1 MYCRATPAFTSGFL
15 GLRTTTAGRGAA
27 LARTAALAPPRT
39 CPVRPMAIQ
48 QQPGGAG
55 SIDFGKVNMS
65 SVGENLAGLV
75 FTPESGESTLAVDTR
90 CDYGYTQD
98 QEDAVNR
105 HINVEYT
112 AMYAYHAIW
121 AYFNRDTVALPGFAK
136 YFNEQSLEE
145 RSHAHEFM
153 EYQNKRGG
161 KVELLPIAVPEMAFD
176 QRDGTSDAVYAMDLH
191 LQLEKFV
198 YLKLTELHKVAEA
211 ADDPQ
216 MCDYIEG
223 YLTHQVDAIKVAA
236 DYVAQ
241 LKRVGTPHGVYH
253 INLQLSEE

>member
-1 MYCRATPAFTSGFL
+1 MNRVAAFSSGFF
-15 GLRTTTAGRGAA
+15 GLRAGRVSAA
-27 LARTAALAPPRT
+27 SAGRSSLAPRT
-39 CPVRPMAIQ
+39 CSVRPVALQ
-48 QQPGGAG
+48 ASGGSSNTAGG
-55 SIDFGKVNMS
+55 SIDFGKVKLAN
-65 SVGENLAGLV
+65 VGENLAGLV
-75 FTPESGESTLAVDTR
+75 FTPEAESDLVVETR
-90 CDYGYTQD
+90 CDYGYTPE
-98 QEDAVNR
+98 QEDALNR

-136 YFNEQSLEE
+136 YFDEQSLEE

-161 KVELLPIAVPEMAFD
+161 KVELMPIAVPEMAFD
-176 QRDGTSDAVYAMDLH
+176 QRDGTSDALYAMDLH

-198 YLKLTELHKVAEA
+198 YMKLTELHKVAEA
-211 ADDPQ
+211 ADDAQ
-216 MCDYIEG
+216 MCDYVEG
-223 YLTHQVDAIKVAA
+223 YLGHQVDAIKAAA

-253 INLQLSEE
+253 INLQLLEG